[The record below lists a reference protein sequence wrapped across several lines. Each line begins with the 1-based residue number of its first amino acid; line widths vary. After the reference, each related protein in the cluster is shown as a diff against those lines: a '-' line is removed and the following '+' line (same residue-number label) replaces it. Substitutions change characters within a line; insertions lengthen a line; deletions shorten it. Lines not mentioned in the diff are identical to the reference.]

1 LQCWARGLLKGHGQ
15 FVGDDGSESRFAQTW
30 RPVEQNMIQRFTAG
44 TSCLDCHS
52 QIFLNLG
59 LSDEFREA
67 LGPELQLKR
76 RIVFNRRGRYQSLL
90 QIGNIFGGS
99 H

>member
-1 LQCWARGLLKGHGQ
+1 
-15 FVGDDGSESRFAQTW
+15 
-30 RPVEQNMIQRFTAG
+30 MIQRFTAG
-44 TSCLDCHS
+44 TSCLDGDG

-59 LSDEFREA
+59 LTDEFREP

-76 RIVFNRRGRYQSLL
+76 RIVFNRRRRHQPLL
-90 QIGNIFGGS
+90 QVGNVFGGS